1 MEGGRVMDC
10 KAAIVA
16 LDNREKEAK
25 RAFYIPIWALE
36 ITGNDF
42 QTAMFLKQ
50 VVFWSQRTD
59 NPDGFYKTYEEWLEE
74 SRLNR
79 YRIEKAV
86 KIINAIAGVELI
98 TVCNKK
104 VNGTPK
110 LHYRLDWQALY
121 SLICERC
128 SIGFVQGEQ
137 IRNDDGEQIRFA
149 EGEQMDL
156 STSEQIQYK
165 ESDRDIHTEIQTE
178 NTDSSSSSDLPPGVI
193 QHRPVEEEKL
203 TPSAVESLDTE
214 VLLIQSLA
222 KLCKVSVKDTKLPHI
237 IRQIRET
244 DPQVTPGDFRYFQA
258 YYDTVRDKGVKSDKY
273 TYPFPLYVL
282 NGWVKFKAWWQEHG
296 EDSILGTLPGCGESL
311 HMPRWFWVSLDELP
325 VGDGV
330 LSHRFGQQVFYAKQ
344 ADGKFTE
351 IEPDHWPAW
360 TRAGRK

>member
-1 MEGGRVMDC
+1 MMD
-10 KAAIVA
+10 ARASIIA
-16 LDNREKEAK
+16 LDTRERECK

-36 ITGNDF
+36 ITDNDF

-59 NPDGFYKTYEEWLEE
+59 NPNGFYKTYDEWLEE

-79 YRIEKAV
+79 YRVEKAV
-86 KIINAIAGVELI
+86 KIVNNIAGMELI

-110 LHYRLDWQALY
+110 LHYRLDWEALY

-128 SIGFVQGEQ
+128 SIGFAEGVQ

-149 EGEQMDL
+149 EGAQMDL

-165 ESDRDIHTEIQTE
+165 ESDRDIQTEIQTE
-178 NTDSSSSSDLPPGVI
+178 IADSSFSSDLPPAVTKEKEKI
-193 QHRPVEEEKL
+193 QSSPI
-203 TPSAVESLDTE
+203 ESLD
-214 VLLIQSLA
+214 LDFQLIQSLA

-244 DPQVTPGDFRYFQA
+244 DPDVTPADFRYFQA
-258 YYDTVRDKGVKSDKY
+258 YYDAVRDKPLGADKY
-273 TYPFPLYVL
+273 AFPFPLYVL
-282 NGWVKFKAWWQEHG
+282 NGWVKFKAWWQEHS

-311 HMPRWFWVSLDELP
+311 SMPRWFWVSVNDLP

-330 LSHRFGQQVFYAKQ
+330 LAQRFGRQVFYAKQ
-344 ADGKFTE
+344 PDGKFAE
-351 IEPDHWPAW
+351 IEPDDWPAW
-360 TRAGRK
+360 TRADQVEQSA